1 MQQSFLSAR
10 VGPILGLVG
19 SSIVLIYYFSLPLDS
34 LVSEWDGTPW
44 QGSLDP
50 VVVVVLLAALAVL
63 ILSVVALF
71 LPHLPVLGSLGLYA
85 ASVGL
90 LAQLYSFFYSFME
103 FGATLTN
110 LPRLFSFLVS
120 ILFAGW
126 WLLLLGFLL
135 SGGAM
140 ALTAIKAEQQA
151 GVTLH
156 RDHQPAFP
164 GTEQHAN
171 ETPARERGGRQSIQE
186 VDEKESVWSLDQ
198 RHILAM
204 IVGVLLYSVL
214 SNLSILWEGPG
225 EANIVAVSPAVILV
239 LFFGIVYGPW
249 VGLVTGGIG
258 SFLYNAI
265 SALVHAP
272 SWTLSNWGMLNGVPL
287 TTSHPRVYWP
297 LVVGNAVV
305 GLIAGLPLFGAAG
318 RDKTV
323 RSLLAVMMRSAL
335 AIVVGIFLRDV
346 FYGIGLPVALTLLGI
361 QGSFTSETIPT
372 LLVVVLLLPLLLVL
386 SPVKTTHRREV

>member
-258 SFLYNAI
+258 SFLYNA
-265 SALVHAP
+265 HQRP
-272 SWTLSNWGMLNGVPL
+272 CPC
-287 TTSHPRVYWP
+287 
-297 LVVGNAVV
+297 
-305 GLIAGLPLFGAAG
+305 
-318 RDKTV
+318 
-323 RSLLAVMMRSAL
+323 SLLDTQQLGDAERRPPYYITSSRLLAARRRERCGWLDSWSTALWRSRT
-335 AIVVGIFLRDV
+335 GQD
-346 FYGIGLPVALTLLGI
+346 
-361 QGSFTSETIPT
+361 GS
-372 LLVVVLLLPLLLVL
+372 L
-386 SPVKTTHRREV
+386 SPGCDDEERTRYRRWHLSQGCLLWYRTPRSSDPLRHPGQLYV